1 MDSYLNGRK
10 VDVLNPLDLIG
21 VGRHKLEIQV
31 DKKNY
36 WNMFKEQIIV
46 PTPPNNGVKNLFR
59 GGEILPSE
67 VYNDNWYKTWAF
79 YAFGGQSTIERKN
92 DLYPQMTYFKFA
104 NATGTADVVSNQF
117 EKEVELKPNTRYT
130 WQFNARKIKGDMF
143 TYFGTSGN
151 PLVDN
156 AKNVTVDGQTGLRL
170 GADLFYNWSN
180 KAVTDSWELH
190 YISFTTASTLPSA
203 KTFRFRM
210 TANSEWHVKN
220 IQITEGEGPKP
231 FQLSEADRYKY
242 TQYQMDKGHREI
254 YPNFG
259 FYYSEEFDFCCA
271 YKVNIHS
278 GFETVDFNP
287 IEQSYTISC
296 EVENFAQILNP
307 VKEYYIKVPSSCTF
321 DNSILMNP
329 TTERGGNYLL
339 ECKAKGLHL
348 QVFEQP
354 DGDYS
359 RSQNRKVYSNMYDN
373 LSNKLWNVYGGF
385 VYTGELQTYK
395 VEN

>member
-104 NATGTADVVSNQF
+104 NATGTADIVSNQF

-156 AKNVTVDGQTGLRL
+156 AKNVR
-170 GADLFYNWSN
+170 
-180 KAVTDSWELH
+180 
-190 YISFTTASTLPSA
+190 
-203 KTFRFRM
+203 
-210 TANSEWHVKN
+210 
-220 IQITEGEGPKP
+220 
-231 FQLSEADRYKY
+231 QL
-242 TQYQMDKGHREI
+242 
-254 YPNFG
+254 
-259 FYYSEEFDFCCA
+259 
-271 YKVNIHS
+271 
-278 GFETVDFNP
+278 
-287 IEQSYTISC
+287 
-296 EVENFAQILNP
+296 
-307 VKEYYIKVPSSCTF
+307 
-321 DNSILMNP
+321 
-329 TTERGGNYLL
+329 
-339 ECKAKGLHL
+339 
-348 QVFEQP
+348 
-354 DGDYS
+354 
-359 RSQNRKVYSNMYDN
+359 
-373 LSNKLWNVYGGF
+373 
-385 VYTGELQTYK
+385 
-395 VEN
+395 